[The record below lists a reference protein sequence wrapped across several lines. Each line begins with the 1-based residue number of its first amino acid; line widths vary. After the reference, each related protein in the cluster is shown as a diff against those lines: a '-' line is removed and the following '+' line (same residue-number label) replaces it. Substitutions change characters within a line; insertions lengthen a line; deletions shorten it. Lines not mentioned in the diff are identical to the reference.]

1 MKKHHQ
7 MNEHRSPPSPV
18 VHVMQTA
25 QPPQPTE
32 KTTVMLFDE
41 TTVLLF
47 DQNGYVEDHS
57 VWSGTGELYGTVQ
70 KLTGYKQLDM
80 WKYGMSHE
88 DTNLIVAIYVS
99 SEGPVNL
106 PLNVTLSKALG
117 SELFGKAVLVCSEEF
132 EGDEEKSEW
141 TNVISHE
148 KLLEKL
154 AERGKPVSVYHDV
167 YPCILGDLMHEL
179 HQKGIKK

>member
-1 MKKHHQ
+1 
-7 MNEHRSPPSPV
+7 
-18 VHVMQTA
+18 MQTA

-99 SEGPVNL
+99 SEGPDNP
-106 PLNVTLSKALG
+106 PLNVRLTNALG
-117 SELFGKAVLVCSEEF
+117 SELFGKAVLVCFEEF
-132 EGDEEKSEW
+132 EGDEAQSEW